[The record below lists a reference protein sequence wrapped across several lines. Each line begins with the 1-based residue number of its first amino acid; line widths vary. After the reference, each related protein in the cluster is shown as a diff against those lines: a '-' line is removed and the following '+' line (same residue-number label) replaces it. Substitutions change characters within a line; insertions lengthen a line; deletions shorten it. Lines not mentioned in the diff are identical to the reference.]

1 MLCQSSFSASH
12 LDLKIQH
19 VDWRVKESAQT
30 LLTDRCI
37 MSPSSLAWDAV
48 IVSREKRRRI
58 ILSSKERRNVRYRT
72 IMTPKNLLQPTTPR
86 GPCHE
91 SGSSTLDRLLL
102 RWSLLDPMTAA
113 FLSVLRLLLRKTELG
128 VARDVIGVIYYHAP
142 QLERN
147 ECKFLKI

>member
-1 MLCQSSFSASH
+1 M
-12 LDLKIQH
+12 
-19 VDWRVKESAQT
+19 KESAQT

-37 MSPSSLAWDAV
+37 MSPSSLAWNAV

-91 SGSSTLDRLLL
+91 SGSPALDRLLL
-102 RWSLLDPMTAA
+102 RWCLLDPMTAA
-113 FLSVLRLLLRKTELG
+113 FLSVLLLRKTELG
-128 VARDVIGVIYYHAP
+128 VAWDVIGVIYYHAP

-147 ECKFLKI
+147 ECTFLKI